1 MRNRKKSL
9 EIREF
14 SFPLSMY
21 YIARYFYNHHK
32 FNMKLNRWESKKL
45 QKRTANILIDRPIY
59 ITGLTRAGTTII
71 LEMFSKHFDTANH
84 RYLHMVNP
92 YIPNII
98 QKIANKTRIFVKK
111 SERLHKDRIVVNRSS
126 PEAVEEIFWQ
136 RFFSGIIDE
145 KVSNVYTSST
155 VNEEFE
161 EFYEE
166 HMKKLLCNQNSSR
179 YLVKN
184 NYNVSRMDYI
194 LKLFPTAKFLIVVRN
209 PINHIASIIKQ
220 DQIFHEMEKKHKQL
234 LNWTKIIG
242 HREFGSAKFCINVN
256 NTEEI
261 ERIREL
267 WKDEETCVKGWAI
280 YWSSIY
286 EAVLG
291 FLQKNKELEK
301 AILIVRY
308 EDLCDNSNETLDN
321 IINHLELSH
330 EKFAEIKA
338 EYSTKLTKPT
348 YYEPQF
354 TKKEI
359 QTIIEHTKKTAEKF
373 SYKF

>member
-1 MRNRKKSL
+1 MRNKTKNL
-9 EIREF
+9 KIREF

-21 YIARYFYNHHK
+21 YFARFFFNHHK

-45 QKRTANILIDRPIY
+45 HKRTTNISIDRPIY

-71 LEMFSKHFDTANH
+71 LEMLSKHSDTANH

-92 YIPNII
+92 YIPNFI
-98 QKIANKTRIFVKK
+98 QQIANKTRIFVKK

-145 KVSNVYTSST
+145 KVSNIYTYST

-161 EFYEE
+161 EFYAE
-166 HMKKLLCNQNSSR
+166 HLKKLLCNQNSSR

-184 NYNVSRMDYI
+184 NYNVSRMEYI

-209 PINHIASIIKQ
+209 PIDHIASIIKQ
-220 DQIFHEMEKKHKQL
+220 DQIFHEMERKHKQL
-234 LNWTKIIG
+234 LHWTKIIG
-242 HREFGSAKFCINVN
+242 HREFGSAKLCINVN

-261 ERIREL
+261 EQIREL
-267 WKDEETCVKGWAI
+267 WKKEETCVKGWAI

-286 EAVLG
+286 EAVLE

-301 AILIVRY
+301 AVLMVRY
-308 EDLCDNSNETLDN
+308 EDLCENSNETLDN

-330 EKFAEIKA
+330 EKFTEIKT
-338 EYSTKLTKPT
+338 EYSKKLTKPT
-348 YYEPQF
+348 YYKPKFSE
-354 TKKEI
+354 KEI
-359 QTIIEHTKKTAEKF
+359 QTIIELTKKTAEKF
-373 SYKF
+373 NYKF